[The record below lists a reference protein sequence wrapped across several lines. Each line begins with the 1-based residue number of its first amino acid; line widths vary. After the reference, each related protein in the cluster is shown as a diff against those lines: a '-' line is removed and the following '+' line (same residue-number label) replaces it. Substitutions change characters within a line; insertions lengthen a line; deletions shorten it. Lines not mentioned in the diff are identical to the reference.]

1 MNFYI
6 KIFILFLIIYILFL
20 HRDNKEEIVKKN
32 KNVEN
37 MDIYNYADQ
46 YRLNN
51 YDINDLNLER
61 SKRTYPINYEPR
73 LDKKNIKYLK
83 AVNVSLEELMREINK
98 DEEILYNT
106 NKQLVYKLQKT
117 KDQFNFIILHL
128 VKRLNEMSRNLYQIK
143 FNKIIEVNGEQTSE
157 QSKVEMKLNFS
168 INSRKEGLS
177 DRKRTYD
184 FNVRILFIVNKLG
197 LDKTKMDG
205 VFIRNLFVD
214 DIVVNDYMPHN
225 SYDW

>member
-106 NKQLVYKLQKT
+106 NKQLVYKLQKI

-168 INSRKEGLS
+168 IKARKEGLS

>member
-1 MNFYI
+1 MNT
-6 KIFILFLIIYILFL
+6 
-20 HRDNKEEIVKKN
+20 KKD

-51 YDINDLNLER
+51 YDINDLNIER

-83 AVNVSLEELMREINK
+83 AVNVSLEQIMREVNK
-98 DEEILYNT
+98 DDEILYNT
-106 NKQLVYKLQKT
+106 NKQIVYKLEKT

-143 FNKIIEVNGEQTSE
+143 FNKILEVNGEQTSE

-168 INSRKEGLS
+168 IRYRKEGHS
-177 DRKRTYD
+177 DKNQTYK
-184 FNVRILFIVNKLG
+184 FNVKILFMHNKLG
-197 LDKTKMDG
+197 LDKTRMDG

>member
-128 VKRLNEMSRNLYQIK
+128 VKRLNEMSRNLYEIK

-168 INSRKEGLS
+168 IKARKEGLS

>member
-20 HRDNKEEIVKKN
+20 HRDNKEEIVNKN

-128 VKRLNEMSRNLYQIK
+128 AKRLNEMSRNLYEIK
-143 FNKIIEVNGEQTSE
+143 FNKIVEVNGEQTSE